1 MSIKSITVAPVS
13 GMDGETF
20 RKHLTLRHSEQLIGA
35 YTNGLFKVL
44 AAYHRRLHNT
54 GECPD
59 HDHRDLETPDAASFV
74 PPAGS
79 TVASTRGGPEHRPQV
94 RTVRPLARQA
104 RGPKARPAQRQKGA
118 E

>member
-1 MSIKSITVAPVS
+1 MKKPKIITVAPVS
-13 GMDGETF
+13 SMDGETF
-20 RKHLTLRHSEQLIGA
+20 RKHLNLRHSEQLIGA

-74 PPAGS
+74 PPVSATMAPTGGGS
-79 TVASTRGGPEHRPQV
+79 QHRPQV
-94 RTVRPLARQA
+94 RKKRPLPSQA
-104 RGPKARPAQRQKGA
+104 RRPSS
-118 E
+118 